1 MNKPV
6 RITRSD
12 GWKDAQKENAQFDSE
27 HCSETLP
34 RSIVLRLRKEAIGS
48 AL

>member
-6 RITRSD
+6 RITRS
-12 GWKDAQKENAQFDSE
+12 GGLKDAQKENVQFDSE
-27 HCSETLP
+27 HCSKTLP
-34 RSIVLRLRKEAIGS
+34 RSIALRLRKEAIGS